1 MLEALSLTKKYGS
14 FTALDRLD
22 LTIQPGE
29 VFCLLGSNGAGK
41 STTINLFLNFIDASE
56 GSALIDG
63 IDVAKHPLASKQK
76 LAYIPEQVS
85 LYGHLT
91 GLENLAYL
99 AGLGSAG
106 KAYSRSDLKSFLL
119 QAGLQDTAHRRPV
132 KTYSKGMRQ
141 KVGIALAIA
150 RQASTVLL
158 DEPTSG
164 LDSQSAWAIC
174 AFLRKLA
181 DRGRAVLCTV
191 HQPSAVLFQQFD
203 RLLFLAKGGRTV
215 YFGEVGA
222 NARTLLDYFESNGA
236 RSCGDDEN
244 PAEYMLEVVNG
255 IGGDEW
261 HTTWN
266 SSPQR
271 REVDAELERLHTVNP
286 NELSS
291 APDQS
296 ETAEFA
302 MPFTA
307 QLQAVTARVFQQY
320 WRTPS
325 YVLAKFALGMGSGL
339 FIGFSFYQ
347 ADGSLAGMG
356 TALYSVF
363 MLTTTFNTLVQQVLS
378 PLTPQEANFSLTF
391 Q

>member
-1 MLEALSLTKKYGS
+1 MLEARSLTKKYGS

-106 KAYSRSDLKSFLL
+106 KDYSRSDLKSFLL
-119 QAGLQDTAHRRPV
+119 QAGLQDSAHRRPV

-164 LDSQSAWAIC
+164 LDPQASNEFSNLLLEMKSRGVSILMATHDLFRAKETGTRLGIIK
-174 AFLRKLA
+174 ADEIGHSDLEKL
-181 DRGRAVLCTV
+181 
-191 HQPSAVLFQQFD
+191 
-203 RLLFLAKGGRTV
+203 
-215 YFGEVGA
+215 Y
-222 NARTLLDYFESNGA
+222 
-236 RSCGDDEN
+236 
-244 PAEYMLEVVNG
+244 LEHMH
-255 IGGDEW
+255 D
-261 HTTWN
+261 
-266 SSPQR
+266 
-271 REVDAELERLHTVNP
+271 
-286 NELSS
+286 
-291 APDQS
+291 
-296 ETAEFA
+296 
-302 MPFTA
+302 
-307 QLQAVTARVFQQY
+307 
-320 WRTPS
+320 
-325 YVLAKFALGMGSGL
+325 
-339 FIGFSFYQ
+339 
-347 ADGSLAGMG
+347 
-356 TALYSVF
+356 
-363 MLTTTFNTLVQQVLS
+363 
-378 PLTPQEANFSLTF
+378 
-391 Q
+391 